1 MTTINPKTLARAGAL
16 FAAALALSACA
27 AAATPTPAVPAM
39 GAMSGVDTSNVPKMP
54 AGLAYADGKEI
65 YFMHTEASDAGVA
78 KLLSGMMNSPVIEVP
93 SLAKAPAEMLADV
106 YVFKNGIKGMGP
118 LGFQPD
124 VFDNPPGSTG
134 YTPLRRLVIVTWKD
148 EKSAR
153 ELKSLA
159 DVKAAESKAEITFE
173 RPGVVINMPFVTWP
187 NGRR

>member
-1 MTTINPKTLARAGAL
+1 MPTINLRSHVRAGAL
-16 FAAALALSACA
+16 FAAALTLSACA

-39 GAMSGVDTSNVPKMP
+39 GAMSGMNTANAPTVP
-54 AGLAYADGKEI
+54 AGMAYVDGKEI
-65 YFMHTEASDAGVA
+65 YFMHTEVSDAGIA
-78 KLLSGMMNSPVIEVP
+78 KLLSGMMNSPVLEVP

-124 VFDNPPGSTG
+124 VFDNPPGSPG
-134 YTPLRRLVIVTWKD
+134 YTPLRRLVLVTWKD
-148 EKSAR
+148 EKSSR

-159 DVKAAESKAEITFE
+159 DVKAAEGKAEITFE

-187 NGRR
+187 AGRR